1 MPADVVKQK
10 LDENHY
16 RLEAELE
23 PRSDAR
29 ACNCHDQA
37 LCHRFCLYLFP
48 VCALITSVFLIC
60 FAFRTPQP
68 GIALGFSFLLLVLAM
83 FYCVIGSLVKC
94 WMPHSKDERY
104 DSDSDIYDKTNVS
117 LIVVSTDEA
126 PELGG
131 QGEKVWI
138 SKTGEKL
145 MTINF
150 DKLNYLKSLVS
161 LNRFRKWRD
170 FYSCCIVLYREERQ
184 GGRKKV
190 KWKMPDDFKRFF
202 QRCWT
207 LISVFTENVTVTAL

>member
-1 MPADVVKQK
+1 MFTAMPADVVKQK

-16 RLEAELE
+16 ILEAELE

-29 ACNCHDQA
+29 ACNCHDLA

-94 WMPHSKDERY
+94 WMPHSEDERY

-131 QGEKVWI
+131 QGEKV
-138 SKTGEKL
+138 
-145 MTINF
+145 
-150 DKLNYLKSLVS
+150 
-161 LNRFRKWRD
+161 
-170 FYSCCIVLYREERQ
+170 
-184 GGRKKV
+184 
-190 KWKMPDDFKRFF
+190 
-202 QRCWT
+202 
-207 LISVFTENVTVTAL
+207 

>member
-1 MPADVVKQK
+1 MYTTMPADVVKQK

-16 RLEAELE
+16 KLEAELE

-48 VCALITSVFLIC
+48 VCALITSLFLIC

-94 WMPHSKDERY
+94 WMPHSADERC
-104 DSDSDIYDKTNVS
+104 DSDSDIYDKTSVS

-131 QGEKVWI
+131 QGEKV
-138 SKTGEKL
+138 
-145 MTINF
+145 
-150 DKLNYLKSLVS
+150 
-161 LNRFRKWRD
+161 
-170 FYSCCIVLYREERQ
+170 
-184 GGRKKV
+184 
-190 KWKMPDDFKRFF
+190 
-202 QRCWT
+202 
-207 LISVFTENVTVTAL
+207 